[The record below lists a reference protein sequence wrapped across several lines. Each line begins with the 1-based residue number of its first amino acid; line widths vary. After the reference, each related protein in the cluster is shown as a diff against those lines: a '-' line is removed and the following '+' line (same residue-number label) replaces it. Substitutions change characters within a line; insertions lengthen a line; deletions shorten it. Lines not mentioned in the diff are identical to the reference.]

1 MPYFLDTNVI
11 RYLSAGLAGQH
22 LPPEHKSRV
31 VVSAVSAIELVS
43 QIAVSPQEALDAVH
57 TFENW
62 LDTDR
67 AILLEWS
74 ETFVGEHVF
83 GIAPNESV
91 FELLQQ
97 VLNVCYRTSKP
108 DSRIVCDAAHLRDF
122 NEHAKQSKAQLF
134 ERAAKALRAK
144 ALPQEE
150 LRAGLQ
156 RDIVA
161 SMRAKYG
168 QQNNTGVTDAQIE
181 AALSAYIEY
190 HTDLTMRAVSHVGF
204 NFVSRD
210 HLNALFDA
218 EQLAYL
224 ADPSLT
230 FITADGDFRRVS
242 QSAQRARIRVIE
254 AKDVRDPARA
264 LGFLTGQLH

>member
-97 VLNVCYRTSKP
+97 VLNVC
-108 DSRIVCDAAHLRDF
+108 
-122 NEHAKQSKAQLF
+122 
-134 ERAAKALRAK
+134 
-144 ALPQEE
+144 
-150 LRAGLQ
+150 
-156 RDIVA
+156 
-161 SMRAKYG
+161 
-168 QQNNTGVTDAQIE
+168 
-181 AALSAYIEY
+181 
-190 HTDLTMRAVSHVGF
+190 
-204 NFVSRD
+204 
-210 HLNALFDA
+210 
-218 EQLAYL
+218 
-224 ADPSLT
+224 
-230 FITADGDFRRVS
+230 
-242 QSAQRARIRVIE
+242 
-254 AKDVRDPARA
+254 
-264 LGFLTGQLH
+264 